1 MFDAVTRKENTQQ
14 KQVNSDFLKS
24 CSLLS
29 TFPATPTRGGGGT
42 AEAAAAADGGE
53 EEEKEEGLL
62 KATAMNEV
70 EA

>member
-1 MFDAVTRKENTQQ
+1 
-14 KQVNSDFLKS
+14 
-24 CSLLS
+24 LS
-29 TFPATPTRGGGGT
+29 TFPATPTRGSGGT